1 MSMFEHNPYLSIIIN
16 DNQGILEVTSGAIL
30 KTRRAANIVEDLGI
44 GRYYKARRI
53 IRKDGDITAE
63 R

>member
-1 MSMFEHNPYLSIIIN
+1 MFEHNPYLSIIIN

-44 GRYYKARRI
+44 
-53 IRKDGDITAE
+53 
-63 R
+63 